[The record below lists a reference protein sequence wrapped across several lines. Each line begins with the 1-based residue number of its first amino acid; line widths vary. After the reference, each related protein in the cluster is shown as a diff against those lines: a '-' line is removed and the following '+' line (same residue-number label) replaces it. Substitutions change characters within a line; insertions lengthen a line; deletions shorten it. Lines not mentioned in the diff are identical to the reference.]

1 MRPALAPPSV
11 MSQNFQQERSLVGR
25 NVCNFGAKTH
35 HAKQLLSLE
44 VECVH
49 VEKER
54 LDGRREGEGGG
65 RIHQPTDDSPTGGRT
80 DGPTDGRVVTCA
92 PRPSVVVTV
101 VVAVVVVV
109 SLAGAKLR
117 AGKFTAENRPKSTQK
132 SEQLRDRVG
141 DLLAPFLLGKGK
153 EQIDV

>member
-54 LDGRREGEGGG
+54 LDGMEGEE
-65 RIHQPTDDSPTGGRT
+65 REAP
-80 DGPTDGRVVTCA
+80 PTDGR
-92 PRPSVVVTV
+92 RTV
-101 VVAVVVVV
+101 RQAD
-109 SLAGAKLR
+109 GR
-117 AGKFTAENRPKSTQK
+117 WPDGRMRT
-132 SEQLRDRVG
+132 
-141 DLLAPFLLGKGK
+141 
-153 EQIDV
+153 DV